1 MLRIVSSLLVLAL
14 GFTVW
19 AEDKKEDK
27 EQPIKGNWVREAEGV
42 EIGFNFKTK
51 DQLIVSVIAGDN
63 GVILTCKYSADKD
76 GKVKA
81 TVTEVKE
88 KGEFPAKPPKGY
100 EFKCVFKVEKESAKL
115 SDFEGENADQ
125 ARAVVEGEYKSKK
138 AD

>member
-14 GFTVW
+14 GFGVW

-27 EQPIKGNWVREAEGV
+27 EQPIKGNWVREAEGL
-42 EIGFNFKTK
+42 EIGFNFKSK
-51 DQLIVSVIAGDN
+51 DQLIVTVNAGDN
-63 GVILTCKYSADKD
+63 GVTLTCKYSADKD

-100 EFKCVFKVEKESAKL
+100 EFKCVFKVDKETAKL
-115 SDFEGENADQ
+115 TDFEGENADQ
-125 ARAVVEGEYKSKK
+125 ARGVVEGDYKLKK
-138 AD
+138 GD